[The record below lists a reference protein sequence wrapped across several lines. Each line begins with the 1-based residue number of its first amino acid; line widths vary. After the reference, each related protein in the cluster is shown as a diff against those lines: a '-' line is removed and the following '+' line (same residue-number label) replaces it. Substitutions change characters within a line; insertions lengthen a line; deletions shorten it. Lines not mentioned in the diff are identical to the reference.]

1 MEELNIEQLTISRLR
16 KERDYWKREFHEL
29 KEKLAEQNQDDA

>member
-16 KERDYWKREFHEL
+16 KERDYWKREFKEL
-29 KEKLAEQNQDDA
+29 KQKLKEQKKDDA